1 MQNNCIKNLLN
12 LKGVVVKNI
21 KNLKDLVEVYI
32 ELPVIEQVCPHCGAK
47 TTKIHDYYTQHV
59 KDIPI
64 YFKPT
69 TLILK
74 KCRYECKSCGKTFY
88 EKNEIV
94 NKYARKTTRL
104 TGFIVNELRNLVAAS
119 DIAKKTSVSPSF
131 ISKMLPYLAVTHSKL
146 PRVLCIDEF
155 KGNAGHYKYQVALI
169 NGETHEVVDI
179 LECRRKHELCEY
191 FKSFPKEELDN
202 VKYFVTDL
210 WETYKDIGFTYFR
223 KAKIIADHF
232 HFARYACD
240 AVNNIRI
247 AVQKNLPDKE
257 RRYFKHSRKLLLS
270 RSCNLKSDEQRD
282 ELSYI
287 LINYSENLRIAYRE
301 KEELL
306 DIIHS
311 TEDSV
316 IKIKKF
322 SDWVKR
328 NLESDIPQLKEC
340 AKTYQNW
347 YIEIKNS
354 LEVPYSNGPTEG
366 FNNKIKVLK
375 RISFGIKN
383 FTNFKARIMLLNR
396 G

>member
-1 MQNNCIKNLLN
+1 MQTNFIKNLLN
-12 LKGVVVKNI
+12 LEDVIIKNV
-21 KNLKDLVEVYI
+21 KNLKEIVEIYI
-32 ELPVIEQVCPHCGAK
+32 ELPVTEHICPHCGTT
-47 TTKIHDYYTQHV
+47 TTKIHDYYSQHIT
-59 KDIPI
+59 DIPI

-69 TLILK
+69 KLIYNK
-74 KCRYECKSCGKTFY
+74 RRYECTSCNKSFY
-88 EKNEIV
+88 ENNNIV
-94 NKYARKTTRL
+94 NRFARKTKRL
-104 TGFIVNELRNLVAAS
+104 SEYIVDQLRDLHSVSSISKN
-119 DIAKKTSVSPSF
+119 TSVDPAY
-131 ISKMLPYLAVTHSKL
+131 ISRMFPYLAVTNTHL
-146 PRVLCIDEF
+146 PKVLCIDEF
-155 KGNAGHYKYQVALI
+155 KGNAGKYKYQVALI
-169 NGETHEVVDI
+169 DGETHEVVDI
-179 LECRRKHELCEY
+179 LECRYKHFLCDY
-191 FKSFPKEELDN
+191 FKKFPKEQLDN

-210 WETYKDIGFTYFR
+210 WETYKDIAFTYFR

-232 HFARYACD
+232 HFVRYACN
-240 AVNNIRI
+240 AVNDIRI
-247 AVQKNLPDKE
+247 EVQKNLPDNE
-257 RRYFKHSRKLLLS
+257 RKYFKHSRKLLLS
-270 RSCNLKSDEQRD
+270 RSFNLKTDEQHD

-311 TEDSV
+311 TEDSN

-328 NLESDIPQLKEC
+328 NLESDIPQLQDC

-347 YIEIKNS
+347 YTEIKNS

-375 RISFGIKN
+375 RISFGIRN